1 MDLESGV
8 VAAAGIT
15 PDRANW
21 TLRYRV
27 VRGHHCLEFS
37 VDGDE
42 RDAAWGFDIPGT
54 TEIGFSSSL
63 TPGRG
68 RFLLY
73 GLVTSRIRFVRGESR
88 EGSDSEVP
96 TSALSPATRDSTC
109 ALRTFVM
116 VRPPVDDVTALVGLD
131 QDGEVVQRIDFPCAS
146 G

>member
-15 PDRANW
+15 SDRANW
-21 TLRYRV
+21 MLRYRV
-27 VRGHHCLEFS
+27 VQGHHCLEFS
-37 VDGDE
+37 VDGYE
-42 RDAAWGFDIPGT
+42 LDAAWGFDIPGT

-63 TPGRG
+63 RPGCG
-68 RFLLY
+68 RYFLY

-96 TSALSPATRDSTC
+96 TSALSPTTKDNTC
-109 ALRTFVM
+109 PLRTFVM

-131 QDGEVVQRIDFPCAS
+131 QDGEVVQRIAFPSAS

>member
-15 PDRANW
+15 SDRVNW

-27 VRGHHCLEFS
+27 VQGRRCLEFS

-42 RDAAWGFDIPGT
+42 PDVAWGFDIPGT
-54 TEIGFSSSL
+54 TEIGFSGSL

-68 RFLLY
+68 RFFLY

-88 EGSDSEVP
+88 KGSDSEVP
-96 TSALSPATRDSTC
+96 TSALSPAAKNNAC

-116 VRPPVDDVTALVGLD
+116 IRPPVDDVTALVGLD
-131 QDGEVVQRIDFPCAS
+131 QDDEIVQRIILNVS
-146 G
+146 

>member
-8 VAAAGIT
+8 VVAAGIT

-27 VRGHHCLEFS
+27 AQGHHCLELS

-42 RDAAWGFDIPGT
+42 LDAAWGFDIPGT
-54 TEIGFSSSL
+54 TEIGFSGSL

-68 RFLLY
+68 RFFLY

-88 EGSDSEVP
+88 EGNDSEVP
-96 TSALSPATRDSTC
+96 TSALSPATKDSTC

-131 QDGEVVQRIDFPCAS
+131 QDGEVVQRITLNDS
-146 G
+146 E